1 MDSKKLI
8 KFLAIESRFIESK
21 MRNEIMM
28 FKTSGALKN
37 IVCALLILLTGISS
51 AFATGEN
58 ENITPKIAYVNVS
71 FPKTDTSLYVGQNIE
86 VKYTL
91 TLLSGAKLVS
101 TDVLDMSTKNN
112 VVLKNKNASWQSDT
126 NGMLSSTYVYN
137 IVGKDVT
144 IPPLKIKVVS
154 ADYEEELI
162 APGATLRA
170 VELTSNANYI
180 SVIADSFEVVD
191 YREKEYDENNNIV
204 IFQFESIG
212 AVLNTMKIAQYPMQ
226 GLEDSKVVDGVTYG
240 IYYVVLDKSI
250 RQLSFDYFNITQH
263 QFVNINLPINI
274 LQNTIEEGG
283 DIKPRNTILMFKN
296 LLVGGLIVFVILVWV
311 VFKKLRKVSAFA
323 LLVLVLLLGYNVF
336 FSATSGVAQVG
347 ASVSIVPTHNSTI
360 TELIKVPTRVAIIGE
375 YEDYYKVMIESKVGW
390 IRKEYVSKN

>member
-191 YREKEYDENNNIV
+191 YRAKEYDENNNIV

-323 LLVLVLLLGYNVF
+323 
-336 FSATSGVAQVG
+336 
-347 ASVSIVPTHNSTI
+347 
-360 TELIKVPTRVAIIGE
+360 
-375 YEDYYKVMIESKVGW
+375 
-390 IRKEYVSKN
+390 